1 MSFKEFF
8 IEYIWQLP
16 QNILGSLYK
25 EYISDNIITRVNY
38 DATDYECYLTR
49 NGGGVTLGRY
59 IFVNQNYKDLTN
71 VILHERGHVK
81 QSRILGPLYLII
93 IGIPS
98 ITWAGL
104 RRLIPALKKINYY
117 WFYTE
122 SIANKLMGLNK
133 EGKLDT
139 KY

>member
-1 MSFKEFF
+1 MNFKEFF
-8 IEYIWQLP
+8 MEYIWQLP

-59 IFVNQNYKDLTN
+59 IFINQNYKDLTN

-98 ITWAGL
+98 ISWAGL

-117 WFYTE
+117 SFYPE
-122 SIANKLMGLNK
+122 NWANKLMGLNK

-139 KY
+139 K

>member
-8 IEYIWQLP
+8 IECIWQLP
-16 QNILGSLYK
+16 QNLIGSLYK
-25 EYISDNIITRVNY
+25 EFISKDIITRINY
-38 DATDYECYLTR
+38 DASIYECYLTR
-49 NGGGVTLGRY
+49 GGGGLTLGRF
-59 IFVNQNYKDLTN
+59 IFVNQHFTDLEET
-71 VILHERGHVK
+71 ILHEIGHVK

-98 ITWAGL
+98 ISWAGL

-117 WFYTE
+117 SFYTE
-122 SIANKLMGLNK
+122 RTANKLMGLNK

-139 KY
+139 K

>member
-1 MSFKEFF
+1 MREFF
-8 IEYIWQLP
+8 INYVWQLP
-16 QNILGSLYK
+16 QNLLGMLYK
-25 EYISDNIITRVNY
+25 DCISDDIITRVNC

-59 IFVNQNYKDLTN
+59 IFVNQNYTDLSN

-98 ITWAGL
+98 ISWAGL

-117 WFYTE
+117 SLYTE
-122 SIANKLMGLNK
+122 NWANKLMGLNK
-133 EGKLDT
+133 KGKLDT
-139 KY
+139 K

>member
-1 MSFKEFF
+1 MREFF
-8 IEYIWQLP
+8 INYIWQLP
-16 QNILGSLYK
+16 QNLLGMLYK
-25 EYISDNIITRVNY
+25 DCISDNIITRVNC

-59 IFVNQNYKDLTN
+59 IFVNQNYKDLSN
-71 VILHERGHVK
+71 VILLEIGHPK

-98 ITWAGL
+98 ISWAGL

-117 WFYTE
+117 SLYTE
-122 SIANKLMGLNK
+122 SWANKLMGLNK

-139 KY
+139 K

>member
-1 MSFKEFF
+1 MREFF
-8 IEYIWQLP
+8 INYVWQLL
-16 QNILGSLYK
+16 QNLLGMLYK
-25 EYISDNIITRVNY
+25 DCISDNIITRVNC

-59 IFVNQNYKDLTN
+59 IFVNQNYKDLSN
-71 VILHERGHVK
+71 VILHEIGHTK

-98 ITWAGL
+98 ISWAGL

-117 WFYTE
+117 SFYTE
-122 SIANKLMGLNK
+122 NWANKLMGLNK

-139 KY
+139 K

>member
-38 DATDYECYLTR
+38 DATDYECYLT
-49 NGGGVTLGRY
+49 NSGGGLTLGRF
-59 IFVNQNYKDLTN
+59 IFVNQHFVYLEET
-71 VILHERGHVK
+71 ILHEIGHVK

-98 ITWAGL
+98 ISWAGL

-122 SIANKLMGLNK
+122 SWANKLMGLNK
-133 EGKLDT
+133 EGKLED
-139 KY
+139 KQ

>member
-8 IEYIWQLP
+8 MEYIWQLP

-38 DATDYECYLTR
+38 DATDYECYLT
-49 NGGGVTLGRY
+49 NSGGGLTLGRF
-59 IFVNQNYKDLTN
+59 IFVNQHFVDLEET
-71 VILHERGHVK
+71 ILHEIGHVK

-98 ITWAGL
+98 IYWAGL
-104 RRLIPALKKINYY
+104 RR
-117 WFYTE
+117 
-122 SIANKLMGLNK
+122 
-133 EGKLDT
+133 
-139 KY
+139 

>member
-1 MSFKEFF
+1 MREFF
-8 IEYIWQLP
+8 INYIWQLP
-16 QNILGSLYK
+16 QNLLGMLYK
-25 EYISDNIITRVNY
+25 DCISDDIITRVNC

-59 IFVNQNYKDLTN
+59 IFISQNYTDLSN
-71 VILHERGHVK
+71 VILHEIGHTK

-98 ITWAGL
+98 ISWAGL

-117 WFYTE
+117 SLYTE
-122 SIANKLMGLNK
+122 SWANKLMGLNK

-139 KY
+139 K

>member
-8 IEYIWQLP
+8 MEYIWQLP

-38 DATDYECYLTR
+38 DATDYECYLT
-49 NGGGVTLGRY
+49 NSGGGLTLGRF
-59 IFVNQNYKDLTN
+59 IFVNQYFKDLSN

-98 ITWAGL
+98 ISWAGL

-117 WFYTE
+117 NFYTE
-122 SIANKLMGLNK
+122 NWANKLMGLNK
-133 EGKLDT
+133 EGKLED
-139 KY
+139 K

>member
-1 MSFKEFF
+1 MREFF
-8 IEYIWQLP
+8 INYVWQLP
-16 QNILGSLYK
+16 QNLLGMLYK
-25 EYISDNIITRVNY
+25 DCISDNIITRVNC

-59 IFVNQNYKDLTN
+59 IFVNQNYKDLSN
-71 VILHERGHVK
+71 VILHEIGHTK

-98 ITWAGL
+98 ISWTGL
-104 RRLIPALKKINYY
+104 RRVIPALKKINYY
-117 WFYTE
+117 SLYTE
-122 SIANKLMGLNK
+122 SWANKLMGLNK

-139 KY
+139 K

>member
-8 IEYIWQLP
+8 MEYIWQLP

-38 DATDYECYLTR
+38 DATDYECYLT
-49 NGGGVTLGRY
+49 NSGGGLTLGRF
-59 IFVNQNYKDLTN
+59 IFVNQHFVDLEET
-71 VILHERGHVK
+71 ILHERGHVK

-98 ITWAGL
+98 ISWAGL

-139 KY
+139 K

>member
-8 IEYIWQLP
+8 IECIWQLP
-16 QNILGSLYK
+16 QNLIGSLYK
-25 EYISDNIITRVNY
+25 EFISKDIITRINY
-38 DATDYECYLTR
+38 DASTHECYLTR
-49 NGGGVTLGRY
+49 GGGGLTLGRF
-59 IFVNQNYKDLTN
+59 IFVNQHFTDLEET
-71 VILHERGHVK
+71 ILHEIGHVK

-98 ITWAGL
+98 ISWAGL

-122 SIANKLMGLNK
+122 NWANKLMGLNK
-133 EGKLDT
+133 YGKLED
-139 KY
+139 K

>member
-1 MSFKEFF
+1 MKEFF
-8 IEYIWQLP
+8 INYVWQLP
-16 QNILGSLYK
+16 QNLLGILYK
-25 EYISDNIITRVNY
+25 DCISDNIITRVNC

-59 IFVNQNYKDLTN
+59 IFVNQNYKDLSN
-71 VILHERGHVK
+71 VILHEIGHTK
-81 QSRILGPLYLII
+81 QSRMLGPLYLII

-98 ITWAGL
+98 ISWAGL

-117 WFYTE
+117 SLYTE
-122 SIANKLMGLNK
+122 NWANKLMGLNK

-139 KY
+139 K

>member
-1 MSFKEFF
+1 MREFF
-8 IEYIWQLP
+8 INYVWQLP
-16 QNILGSLYK
+16 QNLLGMLYK
-25 EYISDNIITRVNY
+25 DCISDNIITRVNC

-59 IFVNQNYKDLTN
+59 IFVNQNYKDLSN
-71 VILHERGHVK
+71 VILHEIGHTK

-98 ITWAGL
+98 ISWAGL

-117 WFYTE
+117 SLYTE
-122 SIANKLMGLNK
+122 NWANKLMGLNK
-133 EGKLDT
+133 EGKLE
-139 KY
+139 K

>member
-1 MSFKEFF
+1 MREFF
-8 IEYIWQLP
+8 INYVWQLP
-16 QNILGSLYK
+16 QNLLGMLYK
-25 EYISDNIITRVNY
+25 DCISDNIITRVNC
-38 DATDYECYLTR
+38 DATDYKCYLTR

-59 IFVNQNYKDLTN
+59 IFVNQNYTDLSN
-71 VILHERGHVK
+71 VILHEIGHTK

-98 ITWAGL
+98 ISWAGL

-117 WFYTE
+117 SLYTE
-122 SIANKLMGLNK
+122 NWANKLMGLNK

-139 KY
+139 K

>member
-1 MSFKEFF
+1 MREFF
-8 IEYIWQLP
+8 INYIWQLP
-16 QNILGSLYK
+16 QNLLGMLYK
-25 EYISDNIITRVNY
+25 DCISDNIITRVNY

-59 IFVNQNYKDLTN
+59 IFVNQNYTDLSN
-71 VILHERGHVK
+71 VILHEIGHTK
-81 QSRILGPLYLII
+81 QSRMLGPLYLII

-98 ITWAGL
+98 ISWAGL

-117 WFYTE
+117 NFYSE
-122 SIANKLMGLNK
+122 SWANKLMGLNK

-139 KY
+139 K

>member
-8 IEYIWQLP
+8 IECIWQLP
-16 QNILGSLYK
+16 QNLIGSLYK
-25 EYISDNIITRVNY
+25 EFISKDIITRINY
-38 DATDYECYLTR
+38 DASIYECYLTR
-49 NGGGVTLGRY
+49 GGGGLTLGRF
-59 IFVNQNYKDLTN
+59 IFVNQHFTDFEET
-71 VILHERGHVK
+71 ILHEIGHVK

-98 ITWAGL
+98 ISWAGL

-122 SIANKLMGLNK
+122 NWANKLMGLNK
-133 EGKLDT
+133 QGKLED
-139 KY
+139 K

>member
-8 IEYIWQLP
+8 MEYIWQLP

-38 DATDYECYLTR
+38 DATDYECYLT
-49 NGGGVTLGRY
+49 NSGGGLTLGRF
-59 IFVNQNYKDLTN
+59 IFVNQHFVDLEET
-71 VILHERGHVK
+71 ILHEIGHVK

-98 ITWAGL
+98 ISWAGL

-122 SIANKLMGLNK
+122 NWANKLMGLNK
-133 EGKLDT
+133 YGNLEDK
-139 KY
+139 

>member
-1 MSFKEFF
+1 MREFF
-8 IEYIWQLP
+8 INYVWQLP
-16 QNILGSLYK
+16 QNLLGMLYK
-25 EYISDNIITRVNY
+25 DCISDNIITRVNC

-59 IFVNQNYKDLTN
+59 IFVNQNYKDLSN

-81 QSRILGPLYLII
+81 QSRMLGPLYLII

-98 ITWAGL
+98 ISWAGL
-104 RRLIPALKKINYY
+104 RRLIPTLKKINYY
-117 WFYTE
+117 LLYTE
-122 SIANKLMGLNK
+122 SWANKLMGLNK

-139 KY
+139 K

>member
-8 IEYIWQLP
+8 IECIWQLP
-16 QNILGSLYK
+16 QNLIGSLYK
-25 EYISDNIITRVNY
+25 EFISKDIITRINY
-38 DATDYECYLTR
+38 DASIYECYLTR
-49 NGGGVTLGRY
+49 GGGGLTLGRF
-59 IFVNQNYKDLTN
+59 IFVNQHFTDLEET
-71 VILHERGHVK
+71 ILHEIGHVK

-98 ITWAGL
+98 ISWAGL

-117 WFYTE
+117 DFYTE

-139 KY
+139 K

>member
-1 MSFKEFF
+1 MREFF
-8 IEYIWQLP
+8 INYIWQLP
-16 QNILGSLYK
+16 QNLLGMLYK
-25 EYISDNIITRVNY
+25 DCISDDIITRVNC

-59 IFVNQNYKDLTN
+59 IFISQNYTDLSN
-71 VILHERGHVK
+71 VILHEIGHTK
-81 QSRILGPLYLII
+81 QSRILGPLYFII

-98 ITWAGL
+98 ISWAGL

-117 WFYTE
+117 SLYTE
-122 SIANKLMGLNK
+122 SWANKLMGLNK

-139 KY
+139 K

>member
-8 IEYIWQLP
+8 MEYIWQLP

-25 EYISDNIITRVNY
+25 ECISDNIITRVNY

-49 NGGGVTLGRY
+49 SGGGITLGRY
-59 IFVNQNYKDLTN
+59 IFVNQHFKDLSN

-81 QSRILGPLYLII
+81 QSRILGPLYIII

-98 ITWAGL
+98 ILWAGL
-104 RRLIPALKKINYY
+104 HNIIAPNKSYY

-122 SIANKLMGLNK
+122 SLANKLMGLNK
-133 EGKLDT
+133 EGKLE
-139 KY
+139 K

>member
-1 MSFKEFF
+1 MSFKQFF

-16 QNILGSLYK
+16 QNLLGMLYK
-25 EYISDNIITRVNY
+25 DCISDDIITKVNC

-59 IFVNQNYKDLTN
+59 IFVNQNYKDLSN
-71 VILHERGHVK
+71 VILHEIGHTK

-98 ITWAGL
+98 ISWAGL

-117 WFYTE
+117 YFYTE
-122 SIANKLMGLNK
+122 NWANKLMGLNK

-139 KY
+139 K

>member
-8 IEYIWQLP
+8 MEYIWQLP
-16 QNILGSLYK
+16 QNIIGSLYK
-25 EYISDNIITRVNY
+25 EFISKDIITRINY
-38 DATDYECYLTR
+38 DASIYECYLTR
-49 NGGGVTLGRY
+49 GGGGLTLGRF
-59 IFVNQNYKDLTN
+59 IFVNQHFTDLEET
-71 VILHERGHVK
+71 ILHEIGHVK

-98 ITWAGL
+98 ISWAGL

-122 SIANKLMGLNK
+122 NWANKLMGLNK
-133 EGKLDT
+133 YGKLED
-139 KY
+139 K